1 LDFAAVELSVLG
13 PHLAEKFASGAGG
26 AREERHRRVKLQVV
40 GVAQTRFERPSTLFT
55 SSVQVQPSA
64 EHRVGEVCLRLGE
77 GGDRVSACH
86 VAVPEPLD
94 LREDEPHPVAALAA
108 GSKLGNHLPV

>member
-40 GVAQTRFERPSTLFT
+40 GVAKTRFERPSTLFT

-64 EHRVGEVCLRLGE
+64 EHRVGEVCLRLLSRRLRASCAFVGE
-77 GGDRVSACH
+77 PGRGPKNWRTNWRMDLASPRGF
-86 VAVPEPLD
+86 EP
-94 LREDEPHPVAALAA
+94 R
-108 GSKLGNHLPV
+108 LPP